1 MTFGGALINN
11 SRFKRTLAVRRWGA
25 GSFVNGVY
33 EDPTPTVLSVVCVKV
48 PMRGEFRVQEHNGA
62 RADESATFYSSTLL
76 RTSRSES
83 QQRADEIVDEDGREW
98 LVERVDDYMSIGG
111 YCEVRALAI
120 VREASSSVVY
130 FGTSVEV
137 ALTTSSMIKALVGQ
151 TSTARHLP
159 TFRVDAQAT
168 EFVWYC
174 APASFVDPV
183 FTVNGFD
190 GGFVEQSAVV
200 VDSVSYQVWR
210 SVRANLGPLTVTV
223 RDVD

>member
-11 SRFKRTLAVRRWGA
+11 SRFKRTLSVRRWGA
-25 GSFVNGVY
+25 GLFVNGVY
-33 EDPTPTVLSVVCVKV
+33 EDPAPTILSVVCVKV

-76 RTSRSES
+76 RTSRAEA

-130 FGTSVEV
+130 FGTSAVS
-137 ALTTSSMIKALVGQ
+137 LTTSSLIKALAGQ
-151 TSTARHLP
+151 TLSAGHLP
-159 TFRVDAQAT
+159 AFSADAQAT

-183 FTVNGFD
+183 FNVNGFD
-190 GGFVEQSAVV
+190 GGFVEQSPVT

-210 SVRANLGPLTVTV
+210 SVRANLGSLTVMV
-223 RDVD
+223 RDAN